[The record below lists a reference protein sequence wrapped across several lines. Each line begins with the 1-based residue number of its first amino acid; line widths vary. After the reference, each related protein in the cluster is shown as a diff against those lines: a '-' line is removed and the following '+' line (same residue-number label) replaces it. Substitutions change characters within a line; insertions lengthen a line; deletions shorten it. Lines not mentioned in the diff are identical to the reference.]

1 MLQTLRENGVKKSA
15 YQLLHASPV
24 TQDIST
30 MYCRPLD
37 ASQKK
42 ENIPVDL
49 ENKTQYPCF
58 NERKGNEGKKREVR
72 GGWGGEER
80 QKEHHRRKKGNWM
93 EKGAAFCYTVTSV
106 LAELTA
112 GSLVGVQ
119 MSPGLSTGLT
129 ELILEI
135 REECGRAL
143 KSKQLLSFSGK
154 VHSIFFPNKIILLC
168 RALYDTEQRN
178 INQLLCCITS
188 ITCWPMEPSGQLY
201 AKSGEGVP
209 GAFVQ
214 AIAYGFA
221 FGRFFARSPPPGLEM
236 GVYLVLQRVEHVP
249 HLVDFFMKLL

>member
-15 YQLLHASPV
+15 HQLLHASPV

-30 MYCRPLD
+30 MYCRLLD

-72 GGWGGEER
+72 GGWGER
-80 QKEHHRRKKGNWM
+80 KDKENHRRKKKGDWM
-93 EKGAAFCYTVTSV
+93 EKGASAFCYTVTSV

-112 GSLVGVQ
+112 GNLVGVQ

-129 ELILEI
+129 ELIFEI
-135 REECGRAL
+135 REECGR
-143 KSKQLLSFSGK
+143 GK
-154 VHSIFFPNKIILLC
+154 PGIHSIFFPNKIILLC
-168 RALYDTEQRN
+168 HALYDTEQRN
-178 INQLLCCITS
+178 INQLLCRITS
-188 ITCWPMEPSGQLY
+188 TTCWPMEPSGQLY
-201 AKSGEGVP
+201 TKSGEGVP

-214 AIAYGFA
+214 ASAYGFA
-221 FGRFFARSPPPGLEM
+221 FGQFFARSPPPGLEM